1 MPPGPSALSPHS
13 PPSMVRSRALARW
26 RASTSVAATGRGSR
40 WPGRAKVG
48 SSTPCWCR
56 LRAIDRPRQT
66 RVASCMPRIA
76 VLPDTVVDQI
86 AAGEVIE
93 RPASIVKEL
102 LENALDAGARALEID
117 VTDGGRSR
125 IRVADDGTGMV
136 RDDALLALARHA
148 TSKIRRTDD
157 LVGVGTFGFRGE
169 ALAAIASISA
179 IEIETAAADGAGTV
193 VRAESGE
200 VREVGECSRRRGTT
214 VTVSR
219 VFSNSPSRLAF
230 LRSPRSEWRA
240 TSDALTSIALAR
252 RDVRL
257 TATHDG
263 RQAFA
268 LAPVSS
274 LRARVAALWGGAYAE
289 GLVEVEDVSGSIHV
303 SGLVDRPGDAGTASR
318 RIFLTVNGRAVRDHG
333 IVRAAEAAYRSTLP
347 AGVRPSLL
355 LELAVPG
362 DLVDVNVHPMKAE
375 VRFRDRWM
383 LERAVEAAVRRA
395 LGTSA
400 SAPALGYRAWSV
412 GGSQE
417 GGVGTVVD
425 TEVLRRSDDALGPL
439 LDDPETGAPYRPE
452 RLPDEA
458 AVPPLVQLRNTYLM
472 FEREEGLVLIDQHSA
487 HERVL
492 FERFVG
498 TLERGEA
505 PSQRLL
511 FPLTLHLGP
520 AEADA
525 FEEHQDL
532 FTALGFEVEGFG
544 GHTLIIRAVPMPHPR
559 FDAERCIRETLDALA
574 GNRYA
579 SAAPRHERLAATVA
593 CKAAIKAGDALSPAE
608 MRALFSALGATAL
621 PAHDVHGRAT
631 IVHVPW
637 DEVDRRFGRR

>member
-1 MPPGPSALSPHS
+1 
-13 PPSMVRSRALARW
+13 
-26 RASTSVAATGRGSR
+26 
-40 WPGRAKVG
+40 
-48 SSTPCWCR
+48 
-56 LRAIDRPRQT
+56 
-66 RVASCMPRIA
+66 MPRIA
-76 VLPDTVVDQI
+76 VLPNTVVDQI

-93 RPASIVKEL
+93 RPASVVKEL
-102 LENALDAGARALEID
+102 LENALDASARSIEVD
-117 VTDGGRSR
+117 VADGGRSR
-125 IRVADDGTGMV
+125 IRVADDGTGMT
-136 RDDALLALARHA
+136 REDAVLALARHA

-157 LVGVGTFGFRGE
+157 LVGVETFGFRGE

-179 IEIETAAADGAGTV
+179 IEIETAADDGAGTR
-193 VRAESGE
+193 VRAEGGE
-200 VREVGECSRRRGTT
+200 VQEITECSRRRGTT
-214 VTVSR
+214 VTVTR
-219 VFSNSPSRLAF
+219 VFANAPSRLAF

-240 TSDALTSIALAR
+240 TADALTSVALAR

-257 TATHDG
+257 TTVHDG
-263 RQAFA
+263 RQALA
-268 LAPVSS
+268 LAPASS

-289 GLVEVEDVSGSIHV
+289 ALVDVDDVSGAVHV
-303 SGLVDRPGDAGTASR
+303 SGLVDRPGDAGTAAR
-318 RIFLTVNGRAVRDHG
+318 RVFLTVNGRVVRDHG

-395 LGTSA
+395 LGTPESA
-400 SAPALGYRAWSV
+400 SALGSRAWSFS
-412 GGSQE
+412 GLQNGS
-417 GGVGTVVD
+417 GATVVD
-425 TEVLRRSDDALGPL
+425 TEVLRRADGSFGPL
-439 LDDPETGAPYRPE
+439 LDRADAGPDSPHVPDDAPI
-452 RLPDEA
+452 
-458 AVPPLVQLRNTYLM
+458 PPLVQLRDTYLM
-472 FEREEGLVLIDQHSA
+472 FERDDGLVLIDQHSA

-492 FERFVG
+492 FERFLG

-574 GNRYA
+574 GSRFA

-593 CKAAIKAGDALSPAE
+593 CKAAIKAGDALSLGE
-608 MRALFSALGATAL
+608 MRALFTALGATAL

>member
-1 MPPGPSALSPHS
+1 
-13 PPSMVRSRALARW
+13 
-26 RASTSVAATGRGSR
+26 
-40 WPGRAKVG
+40 
-48 SSTPCWCR
+48 
-56 LRAIDRPRQT
+56 
-66 RVASCMPRIA
+66 MPRIA
-76 VLPDTVVDQI
+76 VLPNTVVDQI

-93 RPASIVKEL
+93 RPASVVKEL
-102 LENALDAGARALEID
+102 LENALDASARSIEVD
-117 VTDGGRSR
+117 VADGGRSR
-125 IRVADDGTGMV
+125 IRVADDGTGMT
-136 RDDALLALARHA
+136 REDAVLALARHA

-157 LVGVGTFGFRGE
+157 LVGVETFGFRGE

-179 IEIETAAADGAGTV
+179 IEIETAADDGAGTR
-193 VRAESGE
+193 VRAEGGE
-200 VREVGECSRRRGTT
+200 VQEITECSRRRGTT
-214 VTVSR
+214 VTVTR
-219 VFSNSPSRLAF
+219 VFANAPSRLSF

-240 TSDALTSIALAR
+240 TADALTSVALAR

-257 TATHDG
+257 TAAHDG
-263 RQAFA
+263 RQQLA
-268 LAPVSS
+268 LAPATS

-289 GLVEVEDVSGSIHV
+289 ALVDVDDVSGAVHV
-303 SGLVDRPGDAGTASR
+303 SGLVDRPGDAGTAAR
-318 RIFLTVNGRAVRDHG
+318 RIFLTVNGRVVRDHG

-375 VRFRDRWM
+375 VRFRDRWT

-395 LGTSA
+395 LGTPESA
-400 SAPALGYRAWSV
+400 SALGYRKWSFS
-412 GGSQE
+412 GLQNGS
-417 GGVGTVVD
+417 GATAVD
-425 TEVLRRSDDALGPL
+425 TEVLRRGDGSFGPL
-439 LDDPETGAPYRPE
+439 LDRADASPHSPHVPDDAPI
-452 RLPDEA
+452 
-458 AVPPLVQLRNTYLM
+458 PPLVQLRDTYLM
-472 FEREEGLVLIDQHSA
+472 FERDDGLVLIDQHSA

-492 FERFVG
+492 FERFLG

-574 GNRYA
+574 GSRFA

-593 CKAAIKAGDALSPAE
+593 CKAAIKAGDALSLGE
-608 MRALFSALGATAL
+608 MRALFTALGATAL